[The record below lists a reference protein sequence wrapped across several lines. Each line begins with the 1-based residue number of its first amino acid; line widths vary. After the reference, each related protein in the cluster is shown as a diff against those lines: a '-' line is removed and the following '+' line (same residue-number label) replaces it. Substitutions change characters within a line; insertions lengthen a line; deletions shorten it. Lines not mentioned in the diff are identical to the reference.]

1 MMGRLYAAARL
12 YVNFFQPSFKLK
24 EKRREK
30 AKVIK
35 RYHLLSTPYE
45 RALAHP
51 KVTAAV
57 KKRLRDQYRS
67 LDPVA
72 LLAEIRAT
80 QEELGNRVDRR
91 AGQTRGLQPAHTST
105 LPATAATFAKALG
118 KPATVGEPR
127 ATHRRTRR
135 PIRPEFACRPSSTRI
150 LL

>member
-1 MMGRLYAAARL
+1 MRRHGSTSISFSRRSSSRRSAR
-12 YVNFFQPSFKLK
+12 
-24 EKRREK
+24 EG

-35 RYHLLSTPYE
+35 RYHAPLTPYQ

-67 LDPVA
+67 LDPVR

-91 AGQTRGLQPAHTST
+91 AGQARGLQCASTNNAPAI
-105 LPATAATFAKALG
+105 AARLAKTLG
-118 KPATVGEPR
+118 KTATVGE
-127 ATHRRTRR
+127 TR
-135 PIRPEFACRPSSTRI
+135 
-150 LL
+150 